1 MSTLE
6 STVPLSGELEKSKKS
21 DSRTAPRATPKR
33 LWRRTFIV
41 GTLFTIIVGI
51 GLTGFVVSREP
62 KLFDPVKVTQA
73 QVPAEMQALP
83 SGSILTATVMEIG
96 DTLLSKSGGFITN
109 DVAPPFSLL
118 DNMPS
123 WEYGVLTELRDTVRA
138 MRNDFGRAQSQSV
151 EDRDLVTADAQF
163 HFSPNSWMLPSDS
176 SVRSGVEA
184 LERYFDRLTDAR
196 PGNARFFA
204 RADNLNFYLATVE
217 KRLGNISQRLSAS
230 AQLPALDSRA
240 EPDAVDESVQ
250 PGGTALGLGEVSWW
264 DADNIFF
271 EARGYLWA
279 LVHTL
284 KALEQE
290 FAPLLASKQ
299 ATVPMHEII
308 LKLELAQ
315 QRIWSPVILTNSGFG
330 VLTNHSLVLASYL
343 SRANAAIIDLRT
355 LLSEG

>member
-1 MSTLE
+1 MSTLD
-6 STVPLSGELEKSKKS
+6 SSIPLGSELEK
-21 DSRTAPRATPKR
+21 PKNDDKPTKLTR
-33 LWRRTFIV
+33 FWRRTVV
-41 GTLFTIIVGI
+41 GGILVATVVGI

-73 QVPAEMQALP
+73 QAPADMQSLP
-83 SGSILTATVMEIG
+83 SGAILTATVMEIG
-96 DTLLSKSGGFITN
+96 DTLLSKPGGFLSN
-109 DVAPPFSLL
+109 DTTPPFSLL

-151 EDRDLVTADAQF
+151 EDRDLVAADAQF
-163 HFSPNSWMLPSDS
+163 HFSPNSWMLPSS
-176 SVRSGVEA
+176 ENEYHRGVEA
-184 LERYFDRLTDAR
+184 LGRYFDRITDDR

-217 KRLGNISQRLSAS
+217 KRLGNVSQRLSAS
-230 AQLPALDSRA
+230 ARLPAFDSRA
-240 EPDAVDESVQ
+240 EPDTVDESVQ
-250 PGGTALGLGEVSWW
+250 PGGTVIGLGEVSWW
-264 DADNIFF
+264 EADNIFF